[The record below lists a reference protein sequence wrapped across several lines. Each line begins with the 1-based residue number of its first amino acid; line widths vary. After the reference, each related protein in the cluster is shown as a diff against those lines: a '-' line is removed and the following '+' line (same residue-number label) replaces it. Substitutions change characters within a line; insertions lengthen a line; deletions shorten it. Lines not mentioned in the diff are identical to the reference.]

1 MQTTS
6 VLQSNVQQQ
15 TPNAPDLQQLSLIL
29 RERGWLIAAC
39 ASVGILTGAIHS
51 KRLPLTYES
60 LSVLQLEPRGRVLGF
75 ESDNTA
81 PSGNDAG
88 LQTILE
94 TFKSRALLDRVQ
106 RELDLTDNPYFSS
119 TPLTPDQAQN
129 VIRGCLEVRQ
139 RRGTQLI
146 DITVRHQ
153 NAEVAKSL
161 ANGVAQAF
169 IQLQLDQ
176 RSSGARSVLEFLMAE
191 ADRLKKRLKKSEEA
205 LQVYKETNQ
214 ATSLEDRQD
223 TVITS
228 LKMQGSNLATARS
241 NRIRIETD
249 VADMERFDGDTEA
262 LLRVASVAQQP
273 RIVSTRAKIADLE
286 SQLST
291 LRLRYTDKHPKVV
304 QALTQLRESEGS
316 LQKLVLQSPS
326 TLRADLERAI
336 ATEANFENALKEQE
350 KQALNLNRQSIDY
363 KVLARDVDTDRA
375 VYESILRKLKETDVA
390 RGVQLSDLRIFESAT
405 LSNSPTR
412 TSIWKFLTIG
422 AFAGMVAG
430 SGAVLGGCLI
440 ETSWRTAEEIENAT
454 GLAVLSTVPR
464 LSKSA
469 KGRDILARLSDP
481 SDPILEAFRS
491 LRTSLHLS
499 ARKQGKHCF
508 LFAGAQAND
517 GKSFCSIGYALT
529 LSRQGVRTLL
539 IDADLRSPS
548 LESTLFKTKNLP
560 GLTEILEGRMKL
572 SDAIVPTSIPGLDFL
587 PAGRLLPDASELL
600 TRKGI
605 HATLEDARQ
614 RYDCLV
620 LDSAPVQSVSDS
632 LLIAEAV
639 DSVLLVVRYAC
650 TPKKAAMRA
659 IQLFEDQGTP
669 VEGIVLNSANPTSMY
684 NYYSPERSKSKTYP
698 NI

>member
-1 MQTTS
+1 MMYQ
-6 VLQSNVQQQ
+6 
-15 TPNAPDLQQLSLIL
+15 
-29 RERGWLIAAC
+29 
-39 ASVGILTGAIHS
+39 
-51 KRLPLTYES
+51 S

-75 ESDNTA
+75 ESDSTA

-94 TFKSRALLDRVQ
+94 TFKSRALLDRVN
-106 RELDLTDNPYFSS
+106 RDLRLAENPHFSL
-119 TPLTPDQAQN
+119 TPLTPEQAQN
-129 VIRGCLEVRQ
+129 ALQGCLEVRQ

-146 DITVRHQ
+146 DISVRHG
-153 NAEVAKSL
+153 NAELAKSI

-191 ADRLKKRLKKSEEA
+191 ADRLKKRLKISEEA

-228 LKMQGSNLATARS
+228 LKMQGNNLATARS

-249 VADMERFDGDTEA
+249 VADMDRFAGDTEA
-262 LLRVASVAQQP
+262 LLQVASVAQQP

-291 LRLRYTDKHPKVV
+291 LRLRYTDKHPKIL
-304 QALTQLRESEGS
+304 QALSQLGETEGA
-316 LQKLVLQSPS
+316 LQKLVLQIPA

-336 ATEANFENALKEQE
+336 ATEANFESALKDQE
-350 KQALNLNRQSIDY
+350 KQALILNRQSIDY

-390 RGVQLSDLRIFESAT
+390 RGVQLSDLRIFEAAS
-405 LSNSPTR
+405 LPNSPTR
-412 TSIWKFLTIG
+412 TSVWKFLAVG
-422 AFAGMVAG
+422 AFAGVFVG
-430 SGAVLGGCLI
+430 GGAVFGGCLI
-440 ETSWRTAEEIENAT
+440 ESAWRTAGEIEAST
-454 GLAVLSTVPR
+454 GLGVLSTVPR
-464 LSKSA
+464 LSGTATGKHL
-469 KGRDILARLSDP
+469 LARLSDP
-481 SDPILEAFRS
+481 ADPILEAFRS

-517 GKSFCSIGYALT
+517 GKSFCSTGYALT
-529 LSRQGVRTLL
+529 LARQGVHTLL

-548 LESTLFKTKNLP
+548 LEETLFKTKHLP
-560 GLTEILEGRMKL
+560 GLTEVLEGRIKL

-605 HATLEDARQ
+605 HSTLKEAKQ
-614 RYDCLV
+614 RYDCIV
-620 LDSAPVQSVSDS
+620 LDSAPIQAVSDP
-632 LLIAEAV
+632 LLLAEAV
-639 DSVLLVVRYAC
+639 DSVLLVVRYGS
-650 TPKKAAMRA
+650 TSKKAALRA

-669 VEGIVLNSANPTSMY
+669 VEGIVLNGANPTSMY
-684 NYYSPERSKSKTYP
+684 SYYPLGKAPAKGTKKP
-698 NI
+698 